1 MLMKD
6 ERQGGG
12 KLLRM
17 ATVARR
23 EVSTPDPRRVAD
35 AVYGTILVLA
45 VVAALSEDH
54 GASPG
59 EILGGALA
67 TSIVFWIVHV
77 YAEVLSR
84 RTAGD
89 TSPSWPLIR
98 ASAVQEWPLVEAAL
112 APAVPLLLGAVGIL
126 NRSPAITLS
135 IIVGLAD
142 LAAWGFTAGRAT
154 GQSALKSLLT
164 GAGALAL
171 GVVMVLL
178 KNLVH

>member
-1 MLMKD
+1 MRTAASEPRGRD
-6 ERQGGG
+6 
-12 KLLRM
+12 
-17 ATVARR
+17 A
-23 EVSTPDPRRVAD
+23 RRVAD
-35 AVYGTILVLA
+35 AVYGTILVVA

-84 RTAGD
+84 GTEGD
-89 TSPSWPLIR
+89 PAPFWTLVRIS
-98 ASAVQEWPLVEAAL
+98 ASQEWPLVEAAL
-112 APAVPLLLGAVGIL
+112 APCLPLLLGAIGVLG
-126 NRSPAITLS
+126 RSASITLS
-135 IIVGLAD
+135 IIIGLAG
-142 LAAWGFTAGRAT
+142 LVGWGYAAGRAMK
-154 GQSALKSLLT
+154 QSRLASLAT
-164 GAGALAL
+164 AAGALIL